1 ISQSHSYTL
10 TNRRISLKY
19 PYDTSVSP
27 AYELTYMHQ
36 TLSIMI
42 GAVLNISK
50 DSLVTTLLAQTRCRL
65 GLVGLALTTVCSGLL
80 PEKWGRKSLQNP
92 EISVLMGNVLE
103 EATAKDIK
111 NCGKMLDTPAMK
123 KAIVLEQKML
133 EVQKEKQKPV
143 KYKEDIIM
151 GLIVQ
156 NINFSLRFSLTAL
169 KIAGLWAPD
178 GMQTRKKALYYC
190 YTFVLLMFLLG
201 TFIILQMIDL
211 YLIWGNLSLMT
222 GTALVLFT
230 NISQVTKII
239 NLLARRKHIE
249 FLIKDT
255 NDGLEVMTSSRA
267 RELIKSCDHETRN
280 QQVIF
285 LLVTFV
291 TTVGW
296 ATITDKNGL
305 PLPAWYPYDTSVSP
319 AYELTYTHQTLSIMI
334 VAVLNISKDSLV
346 TTLLAQTRCRLGLV
360 GLALTTVCSDLV
372 PEEDNTYSGGYSN
385 KLFTAQQEMI
395 AKNRLRICVQQHQ
408 RALRAA
414 KILQECFSVPTFA
427 QFSVS
432 LIIICVTAF
441 QVLSSEELARRAY
454 EMPWYMCSV
463 SVRRSIQIMM
473 IRCHRIVKFTAG
485 GFTTLSL
492 ATFTAVIKLSYSMLT
507 LLQQVNEKI

>member
-1 ISQSHSYTL
+1 
-10 TNRRISLKY
+10 
-19 PYDTSVSP
+19 
-27 AYELTYMHQ
+27 
-36 TLSIMI
+36 
-42 GAVLNISK
+42 
-50 DSLVTTLLAQTRCRL
+50 
-65 GLVGLALTTVCSGLL
+65 
-80 PEKWGRKSLQNP
+80 
-92 EISVLMGNVLE
+92 
-103 EATAKDIK
+103 
-111 NCGKMLDTPAMK
+111 
-123 KAIVLEQKML
+123 
-133 EVQKEKQKPV
+133 
-143 KYKEDIIM
+143 M

-169 KIAGLWAPD
+169 KMAGLWAPD

-285 LLVTFV
+285 LLVTFI
-291 TTVGW
+291 TAFGW
-296 ATITDKNGL
+296 AISSDEDRL

-319 AYELTYTHQTLSIMI
+319 AYELTYMHQTLSIMI
-334 VAVLNISKDSLV
+334 GAVLNISKDSLV

-360 GLALTTVCSDLV
+360 GLALTNVCSGLMA
-372 PEEDNTYSGGYSN
+372 EEHYTYSGGYSN
-385 KLFTAQQEMI
+385 KLFTAQQEAI
-395 AKNRLRICVQQHQ
+395 VKNRLRICVQQHQ

-414 KILQECFSVPTFA
+414 EILQDCFSVPTFA

-441 QVLSSEELARRAY
+441 QVLSQTSNLVRRLSMSTYLLNMILQVFLYCYQGHHLTAESEELARRAY

-463 SVRRSIQIMM
+463 NVRRSILIMM

-507 LLQQVNEKI
+507 LLQQVNEKH